1 MTATTTKL
9 RHWPFYTAIL
19 CALASVP
26 VLWFVARRFA
36 LEGAA
41 ITFFCVYLVMCWR
54 RLRMMT
60 GRHLKTHAR
69 NTDEP
74 EFVILLVTFGAA
86 ASSLISLFFA
96 LNAQQ
101 TGSALALGLAFASV
115 VLGWATIHMM
125 AAMHYAHIYW
135 VPSAD
140 AQTPEP
146 ARGLDFPETPEPGGF
161 DFLYFSFVIGMTAQT
176 SDVAITTTAMRRIN
190 LMHAIV
196 SFFFNTVLVAA
207 AVNAAVQLAG

>member
-9 RHWPFYTAIL
+9 RHWPFYTALL
-19 CALASVP
+19 CSLASIP
-26 VLWFVARRFA
+26 VLWLIARSFA

-74 EFVILLVTFGAA
+74 EVVILLVTFGAA
-86 ASSLISLFFA
+86 ASSLVSLFFA
-96 LNAQQ
+96 LNGEK

-115 VLGWATIHMM
+115 VLGWATVHMM

-135 VPSAD
+135 VPAAN
-140 AQTPEP
+140 AQTSEP
-146 ARGLDFPETPEPGGF
+146 ARGLDFPDTPEPGGY

>member
-1 MTATTTKL
+1 MTATTKL
-9 RHWPFYTAIL
+9 RHWPFYTALI
-19 CALASVP
+19 CGALTVP
-26 VLWFVARRFA
+26 VLWFAARPFV

-41 ITFFCVYLVMCWR
+41 ITFFCVYLVMSWR

-74 EFVILLVTFGAA
+74 EAVIFLVTIGAA
-86 ASSLISLFFA
+86 ATALVSLFFA
-96 LNAQQ
+96 LNGQK

-125 AAMHYAHIYW
+125 AAMHYAHVYW
-135 VPSAD
+135 IPNQD
-140 AQTPEP
+140 QQTTEP
-146 ARGLDFPETPEPGGF
+146 ARGLEFPETPEPGGY
-161 DFLYFSFVIGMTAQT
+161 DFLYFSFVVGMTAQT

>member
-1 MTATTTKL
+1 MTATTRL
-9 RHWPFYTAIL
+9 RHWPFYTAL
-19 CALASVP
+19 PCALASLP
-26 VLWFVARRFA
+26 VMWF
-36 LEGAA
+36 AA
-41 ITFFCVYLVMCWR
+41 PRYSFEVSAVTFFCVYLIMSAR

-60 GRHLKTHAR
+60 GKHLKTHAR

-74 EFVILLVTFGAA
+74 EAVIFLVTFAA
-86 ASSLISLFFA
+86 AATALVSLFFA
-96 LNAQQ
+96 LNGESKGP
-101 TGSALALGLAFASV
+101 TLELALAFASV
-115 VLGWATIHMM
+115 VLGWATIHVM
-125 AAMHYAHIYW
+125 AAMHYAHVYW
-135 VPSAD
+135 VPD
-140 AQTPEP
+140 DGAQTPAP
-146 ARGLDFPETPEPGGF
+146 QRGLDFPETPEPGGY

>member
-1 MTATTTKL
+1 MTATTKL
-9 RHWPFYTAIL
+9 RHWPFYTASL
-19 CALASVP
+19 CAFVSLPITWFLAPSY
-26 VLWFVARRFA
+26 VLEV
-36 LEGAA
+36 AA
-41 ITFFCVYLVMCWR
+41 ICFFCVYLVLSGR

-60 GRHLKTHAR
+60 GKHLQTHAR

-74 EFVILLVTFGAA
+74 EAVIFLVTFGAA
-86 ASSLISLFFA
+86 ATALISLFFA
-96 LNAQQ
+96 LNGESKGP
-101 TGSALALGLAFASV
+101 TLELALAFASV
-115 VLGWATIHMM
+115 VLGWATIHVM
-125 AAMHYAHIYW
+125 AAMHYAHVYW
-135 VPSAD
+135 VPDDSG
-140 AQTPEP
+140 QPPTPQ
-146 ARGLDFPETPEPGGF
+146 RGLDFPETPEPGGY

>member
-1 MTATTTKL
+1 MKATTKL
-9 RHWPFYTAIL
+9 RHWPFYTAL
-19 CALASVP
+19 FCGVLTVP
-26 VLWFVARRFA
+26 ALWFLARPFVLVA
-36 LEGAA
+36 AA
-41 ITFFCVYLVMCWR
+41 ITFFCVYLFMSWR

-74 EFVILLVTFGAA
+74 EAVIFLVTFAA
-86 ASSLISLFFA
+86 AATALVSLFIA

-101 TGSALALGLAFASV
+101 TGSALALALAFASV

-125 AAMHYAHIYW
+125 AAMHYAHVYW
-135 VPSAD
+135 VAD
-140 AQTPEP
+140 QNQQAAEP
-146 ARGLDFPETPEPGGF
+146 ARGLDFPGTPDPGGY
-161 DFLYFSFVIGMTAQT
+161 DFLYFSFVVGMTAQT